1 MRLGK
6 CQNKV
11 YGQGMILLLPFIDEV
26 TIVDLRFF
34 YLRFFLGIF
43 LTSLTRH
50 LSRLVLSLHFK
61 IKILWVFFML
71 AIFSRIKRDLVC
83 HVLVQK

>member
-26 TIVDLRFF
+26 TIVDLRLF
-34 YLRFFLGIF
+34 LNFLGIF
-43 LTSLTRH
+43 C
-50 LSRLVLSLHFK
+50 
-61 IKILWVFFML
+61 VFL
-71 AIFSRIKRDLVC
+71 IF
-83 HVLVQK
+83 H